1 MKIYKRIIEQLTDAT
16 HQQSAV
22 LTENAMKLAV
32 LQLTKINDK
41 LNDKVECLM
50 EEISSLKC
58 TVLLKDQIMEEQ

>member
-1 MKIYKRIIEQLTDAT
+1 
-16 HQQSAV
+16 
-22 LTENAMKLAV
+22 MKLAV